1 MSIDTQIKEI
11 ESLLKRQKEEIKIL
25 LVRKGELETE
35 NSKLNKEFSEGLG
48 RKRKL
53 EADLKALQSDLDNIK
68 TRIDQ
73 ELSIARENLNKE
85 SAKISSKLKDFEE
98 TEREQ
103 KANKNMLLVKE
114 SELIAEK
121 GRIKS
126 DLQLLSSI
134 ITKKIA
140 ECIEDLSQTEL

>member
-103 KANKNMLLVKE
+103 
-114 SELIAEK
+114 
-121 GRIKS
+121 
-126 DLQLLSSI
+126 
-134 ITKKIA
+134 
-140 ECIEDLSQTEL
+140 